1 MNYQLQDLT
10 HDDIRRA
17 SDNWLRAWLKED
29 IDPNLDDMINYE
41 LYIREHRR
49 SITEGVEYI

>member
-1 MNYQLQDLT
+1 MNYCNFNYQLEDLT

-17 SDNWLRAWLKED
+17 STNYLRACLKED

-41 LYIREHRR
+41 LYIREHR
-49 SITEGVEYI
+49 IPIN